1 MFSKTEEG
9 RLIALRIMT
18 MRKIRLNVCKAAL
31 LLLASAAVLSG
42 CGKTQKFT
50 GGEDIGYPYTY
61 EINSNGTVTVTLDG
75 SASPDAK
82 WDVTGVDEDIIKL
95 DVKKAEKAGKITYKV
110 EPVSGGSISI
120 SFQRVKET
128 DNGYADKDYSAYNTI
143 IDSHKDNPDKYEEI
157 TGPEAKHR
165 DDVVSDD
172 MASEEVM
179 EDLPTP
185 DENEVSADEQ
195 KLNSSSIICS
205 IAMNLSIT
213 PSDRKN
219 KFVTEAI
226 VETEHLTEGV
236 FSGEQDDVL
245 DYEAWIDE
253 GGSLLVRLPLVNMGW
268 TYSSTGVFKETEQEE
283 IPGIQYDEPEKDENG
298 NYIILDIGEYGYYD
312 KDQCFIINGLANGDA
327 TVVFTDMGNAYRL
340 TLVVSINE
348 GRVSLESQK
357 MERTE

>member
-1 MFSKTEEG
+1 M
-9 RLIALRIMT
+9 RT
-18 MRKIRLNVCKAAL
+18 MKMQKIGLNVCKAVL
-31 LLLASAAVLSG
+31 ILLASAAALSG

-75 SASPDAK
+75 SATPDAK
-82 WDVTGVDEDIIKL
+82 WDVTGVDENIVKL
-95 DVKKAEKAGKITYKV
+95 DIKKAEKAGKITYKV

-120 SFQRVKET
+120 SFQRVSEA
-128 DNGYADKDYSAYNTI
+128 DDGYADKDYSAYNTI

-172 MASEEVM
+172 VAEEYT

-185 DENEVSADEQ
+185 DEGEVPIEEQ
-195 KLNSSSIICS
+195 KLSSSNIICS

-213 PSDRKN
+213 PSGRKN
-219 KFVTEAI
+219 KFVTEAV

-268 TYSSTGVFKETEQEE
+268 TYSSTGVFKETEREE

-327 TVVFTDMGNAYRL
+327 TIVFTDMGNAYRL
-340 TLVVSINE
+340 TLVVSVNE
-348 GRVSLESQK
+348 GRLSLESQK
-357 MERTE
+357 MERTEQ